1 MLTEVRRRE
10 VLELAQQLVRIPS
23 LSGRE
28 KQVARAVREG
38 MQKLGY
44 DETRIDKLVLP
55 GKTSPI

>member
-1 MLTEVRRRE
+1 MSWKTGFRNKGELTVLTEARRRE

-38 MQKLGY
+38 MQKLG
-44 DETRIDKLVLP
+44 
-55 GKTSPI
+55 

>member
-1 MLTEVRRRE
+1 MLTEARRRE

-38 MQKLGY
+38 MQKLG
-44 DETRIDKLVLP
+44 
-55 GKTSPI
+55 